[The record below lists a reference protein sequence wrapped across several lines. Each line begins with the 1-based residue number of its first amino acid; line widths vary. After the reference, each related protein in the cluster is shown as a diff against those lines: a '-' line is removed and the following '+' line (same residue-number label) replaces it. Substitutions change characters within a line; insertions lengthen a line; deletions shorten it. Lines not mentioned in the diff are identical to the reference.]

1 MPTYKPRQVMR
12 DLLKKGCIEIK
23 NDGGSH
29 QKIYNPKNNMT
40 SNLPLHFGKDL
51 KIGLVKKIYKQLGL
65 ILDY

>member
-1 MPTYKPRQVMR
+1 MTTYNPRQVMR

-40 SNLPLHFGKDL
+40 TTIAVHLGQDL
-51 KIGLVKKIYKQLGL
+51 DRGTTKKIYKQLGL
-65 ILDY
+65 VLDY